1 MFYKIIKRNM
11 GSGRREVLVTN
22 VPLLELVEELKKRKN
37 VGTEKTELVVESQ
50 GFRLSKVRPYKNKF
64 YEKRNI
70 SSEEVR
76 EKLKEFGIYT
86 GE

>member
-1 MFYKIIKRNM
+1 MFYKIVKRNM

-50 GFRLSKVRPYKNKF
+50 GFRLSKVRPYSNKF

-70 SSEEVR
+70 SIEEVR
-76 EKLKEFGIYT
+76 DKLKEFGIYT